1 MQADLEARLWHI
13 VSENADLAECLP
25 RLHAE
30 FERSFACKFVVIR
43 KVEANPPRLVTTA
56 AAGAH
61 AALDLH
67 SQLGHK
73 SELTEGTDNLISQ
86 LLMRRRMENLS
97 RIVPHHVP
105 LLVGFPVNSQVW
117 AMPLAGDANHAAVA
131 LLSLAAPDTA
141 NPHEV
146 LAGVQSVLEVAYKN
160 DCAHQESVR
169 TREALRADK
178 EALLTRLG
186 RQDINEV
193 IVGETGGL
201 RDIMYMVQQV
211 ANTDAP
217 VLILGETGSGK
228 EVIARAIHERS
239 TRRAGPVVRV
249 NCGAIPTEL
258 VDSELFGHEKGS
270 FTGAVAARKG
280 WFERADGGTLF
291 LDEVGE
297 LPPAAQVRLLRVLQD
312 GSLERVG
319 GHQTIHVDVR
329 IVAATHRDL
338 GSMVSAGSFR
348 QDLWYRL
355 SVFPMR
361 LPALRERLEDLPA
374 LAHYFAERSGRR
386 LGVHHLVP
394 TPYDID
400 RLREY
405 AWPGNVRELASVI
418 ERAAILGGGKGLE
431 VSLALGRGG
440 ATTPP
445 PTPIRSL
452 NGNGGGGGAVNHHT
466 VATLDEV
473 VRTHIRHVLE
483 LCHGRIEGPHGAA
496 QILGIN
502 PHTLRARM
510 RKLGITWAAFRPTA

>member
-25 RLHAE
+25 RLFGE

-43 KVEANPPRLVTTA
+43 RVETSPPRLVTTA
-56 AAGAH
+56 AAGSNGT
-61 AALDLH
+61 LDLTT
-67 SQLGHK
+67 QLGFR
-73 SELTEGTDNLISQ
+73 SELADSAETVVSQ
-86 LLMRRRMENLS
+86 MLMRRRLENLT
-97 RIVPHHVP
+97 RTMAHLIPT
-105 LLVGFPVNSQVW
+105 LVGCTPTTQVW
-117 AMPLAGDANHAAVA
+117 AVPLASDPAHAAIA
-131 LLSLAAPDTA
+131 FLSLALPETSSHHD
-141 NPHEV
+141 
-146 LAGVQSVLEVAYKN
+146 LLSGVQSVLEVAYKN
-160 DCAHQESVR
+160 DCVHQDAVR

-178 EALLTRLG
+178 EALLSRLG
-186 RQDINEV
+186 RNDINEV
-193 IVGETGGL
+193 IIGETGGL
-201 RDIMYMVQQV
+201 REIMFMVQQV

-239 TRRAGPVVRV
+239 ARRNGPVVRV
-249 NCGAIPTEL
+249 NCGAIPAEL

-319 GHQTIHVDVR
+319 GSQTIHVDVR

-338 GSMVSAGSFR
+338 GSMVAAGSFR

-361 LPALRERLEDLPA
+361 LPPLRERLEDLPA

-386 LGVHHLVP
+386 LGVHNLVP
-394 TPYDID
+394 TAYDIE
-400 RLREY
+400 RLKEY

-440 ATTPP
+440 SSSAPPSPPRPTNGTPVS
-445 PTPIRSL
+445 RHS
-452 NGNGGGGGAVNHHT
+452 

-473 VRTHIRHVLE
+473 VRAHIRHVLE

-496 QILGIN
+496 QVLGIN

-510 RKLGITWAAFRPTA
+510 RKLGITWSAFRPTAS

>member
-13 VSENADLAECLP
+13 VSEHADLAECLP

-30 FERSFACKFVVIR
+30 FERAFACKFVIVR
-43 KVEANPPRLVTTA
+43 RVEANPPRLVTTA
-56 AAGAH
+56 ASGAN
-61 AALDLH
+61 AALELS
-67 SQLGHK
+67 SQVGHK
-73 SELTEGTDNLISQ
+73 SELGEGTDAVVSQ
-86 LLMRRRMENLS
+86 LLTRRRMENVS
-97 RIVPHHVP
+97 RVVAHHVP
-105 LLVGFPVNSQVW
+105 LLLGFATTNQVW
-117 AMPLAGDANHAAVA
+117 AVPLSGEGNHAAIA
-131 LLSLAAPDTA
+131 LLSLAAPD
-141 NPHEV
+141 NPLQHE
-146 LAGVQSVLEVAYKN
+146 LLSGIQNVLEVAYKN
-160 DCAHQESVR
+160 DCTHQDSVR

-186 RQDINEV
+186 RHDINEV

-201 RDIMYMVQQV
+201 RDIMYMVSQV

-228 EVIARAIHERS
+228 EVVARAIHERS
-239 TRRAGPVVRV
+239 SRRNGPVVRV
-249 NCGAIPTEL
+249 NCGAIPSEL

-338 GSMVSAGSFR
+338 GAMVAAGGFR

-361 LPALRERLEDLPA
+361 LPPLRERLEDLPA

-386 LGVHHLVP
+386 LGVHNLVP
-394 TPYDID
+394 TAYDIE

-431 VSLALGRGG
+431 VSLALGRGTT
-440 ATTPP
+440 ATQPP
-445 PTPIRSL
+445 APPRPPSSVTPINRHS
-452 NGNGGGGGAVNHHT
+452 

-510 RKLGITWAAFRPTA
+510 RKLGITWSAFRPTAS

>member
-13 VSENADLAECLP
+13 VSEHADLTECLP
-25 RLHAE
+25 RLHGE
-30 FERSFACKFVVIR
+30 LKRSLACNFVVIR
-43 KVEANPPRLVTTA
+43 KMESSPTRLTTTA
-56 AAGAH
+56 AAGTNAS
-61 AALDLH
+61 LDLL
-67 SQLGHK
+67 SQVGHK
-73 SELTEGTDNLISQ
+73 SELSETVENLVTQ
-86 LLMRRRMENLS
+86 LLTRRRSENLS
-97 RIVPHHVP
+97 RFAPHHFPMLLGFAATNAVWSIP
-105 LLVGFPVNSQVW
+105 LTSDPHPN
-117 AMPLAGDANHAAVA
+117 AVA
-131 LLSLAAPDTA
+131 FLAFAVPENSSHPDFLTA
-141 NPHEV
+141 
-146 LAGVQSVLEVAYKN
+146 VQSVMEVAYKN
-160 DCAHQESVR
+160 DCLHHDSAR

-178 EALLTRLG
+178 EALLSRLG
-186 RQDINEV
+186 RNEINEI

-201 RDIMYMVQQV
+201 REIMFMVQQV

-239 TRRAGPVVRV
+239 SRRNGPVVRI
-249 NCGAIPTEL
+249 NCGAIPSEL

-291 LDEVGE
+291 LDEIGE
-297 LPPAAQVRLLRVLQD
+297 LPAAAQVRLLRVLQD

-338 GSMVSAGSFR
+338 GSMVAAGSFR

-361 LPALRERLEDLPA
+361 LPPLRERLEDLPA
-374 LAHYFAERSGRR
+374 LAHYFTERSGRR
-386 LGVHHLVP
+386 LGNHHLVP
-394 TPYDID
+394 TTYDVE
-400 RLREY
+400 RLKEY
-405 AWPGNVRELASVI
+405 AWPGNVRELQSVI

-431 VSLALGRGG
+431 VSLALGRGS
-440 ATTPP
+440 ASPP
-445 PTPIRSL
+445 PPPSPQKVT
-452 NGNGGGGGAVNHHT
+452 NGLSPNRHT
-466 VATLDEV
+466 VPTLDEV

-496 QILGIN
+496 QVLGIN

-510 RKLGITWAAFRPTA
+510 RKLGIPWSAFRPAAS